1 MRLSAKWLL
10 HVRLTTFSRF
20 NHGLVK
26 QSRTPE
32 VSKLTVTLSES
43 KPPREKNESTV
54 DTCSTPVSSSRKGGR
69 RPKNNVEKGNSKITL
84 PPSLQY
90 VRDLM
95 DHCKD
100 HVVLTQMGS
109 FYELYFEHASKYGPQ
124 LNLSLT
130 ERSYFCG
137 KIPFAG
143 FPVHQLSRHLKILV
157 NTYGYSVAI
166 AEQFKR
172 EPAADNDANKFY
184 RRVTRIVTPGT
195 FIDEAFENLQENTY
209 LLNIEFPENCVDRMA
224 DPSLKIGLCWTDVST
239 GEIFVQQ
246 VFLKDLVSSITRI
259 QPKEILLDDSLSSFN
274 LESGAWYPELVELKK
289 YFLKYQKLPLRHRT
303 MDSFYNLFSVSDR
316 EEDFKLLTIQL
327 NTFAQKEVAA
337 LRNILIYVSE
347 HMPDFS
353 MNFQIPQRQLTG
365 SIMQIDS
372 RTAAALELHKTVRD
386 SRKRG
391 TLLSTIRRTVSPA
404 GTRLLTQWL
413 SGPSLNLREIR
424 DRQVIVQFLRD
435 NYDITE
441 DLVQMLKAVHDIPR
455 ILQKFSFGRGEALE
469 LVQLARSIQ
478 AASKL
483 RVFLEKRVTSSGK
496 KTKNIVASLTKGID
510 FNEDLINE
518 VIDNLNERK
527 LAEAEKQQQAQ
538 EAFVDS
544 TGETNDIADHNAPST
559 DAWVVNP
566 TYSDKLR
573 RFHAAYQ
580 NLLAAREELQVEYHN
595 LLVGMLGAKSVTLKQ
610 KQSGEYALHVLG
622 TAGNLKKVNE
632 FIKGHG
638 VFQESPFHILQLSAQ
653 TRWLSHKKW
662 SDMGYQL
669 ELAIYKIKTEEE
681 RIINNFKT
689 EFLRRSN
696 SVRGI
701 SDVLA
706 HIDVLSSFA
715 VLAVEKNL
723 ICPRVD
729 DSFKLDIVGGRH
741 IMVEHG
747 LMTRSLEKFTE
758 NDCKLDDGKLWV
770 ITGPNMGGKST
781 FLRQNAIIVLLAQM
795 GSFVPCSSAHIGLV
809 DKIFSRVG
817 SADDLY
823 NEMSTFMVEMIETS
837 FILQGATKRSL
848 AILDEIGRGTSGKE
862 GVSIAYATLNHLAE
876 ENGCRSLFA
885 THFGSEIRDILTSH
899 GSSFLVEKTCFLKS
913 GVIEMSEADFYYDYK
928 LRPGICDKSDALK
941 VARTA
946 GFPEKAL
953 KTARHLLT

>member
-1 MRLSAKWLL
+1 MRS
-10 HVRLTTFSRF
+10 LTRCLMRYRPSVQFLRF
-20 NHGLVK
+20 NHGLLR
-26 QSRTPE
+26 QPGAPE
-32 VSKLTVTLSES
+32 ISKLTVVLGDKSSREEQANTIDTSSIPLTSS
-43 KPPREKNESTV
+43 KPGRKRV
-54 DTCSTPVSSSRKGGR
+54 DQAKHAVS
-69 RPKNNVEKGNSKITL
+69 L

-95 DHCKD
+95 DHYKD

-130 ERSYFCG
+130 EKTYFCG
-137 KIPFAG
+137 KVPFAG

-157 NTYGYSVAI
+157 NIYGYSVTI

-172 EPAADNDANKFY
+172 DSIADNDVNKFY

-209 LLNIEFPENCVDRMA
+209 LLNIEFPENCLDRIA
-224 DPSLKIGLCWTDVST
+224 DPNLKTGLSWCDVST

-246 VFLKDLVSSITRI
+246 VLIKDLVSSITRI
-259 QPKEILLDDSLSSFN
+259 QPKEILLDDALSSYN

-289 YFLKYQKLPLRHRT
+289 YFLKYQKLPTRHRT
-303 MDSFYNLFSVSDR
+303 MDSFYNLFAATGRD
-316 EEDFKLLTIQL
+316 EDLKLLTIQL
-327 NTFAQKEVAA
+327 GRFAQKEVAA
-337 LRNILIYVSE
+337 LRNLLIYVSE
-347 HMPDFS
+347 HMPDLS
-353 MNFQIPQRQLTG
+353 MNFQLPQRQSTG

-386 SRKRG
+386 NRKRG

-404 GTRLLTQWL
+404 GTRLLIQWL
-413 SGPSLNLREIR
+413 SGPSLDLKDIQN
-424 DRQVIVQFLRD
+424 RQSIVQFLRD
-435 NYDITE
+435 NFDIT
-441 DLVQMLKAVHDIPR
+441 DNVIDMLKTVHDIPR

-469 LVQLARSIQ
+469 LIQLARSIQ
-478 AASKL
+478 TANKL
-483 RVFLEKRVTSSGK
+483 RSYLQEMITSSKK
-496 KTKNIVASLTKGID
+496 KTRSLVASLAEGVNFQD
-510 FNEDLINE
+510 DLINE

-527 LAEAEKQQQAQ
+527 LVETQKQQEEQEEQATITDDAL
-538 EAFVDS
+538 EVSESSIGSLA
-544 TGETNDIADHNAPST
+544 GLET
-559 DAWVVNP
+559 WVVSP
-566 TYSDKLR
+566 SYSEALR
-573 RFHAAYQ
+573 HYHSIYQ
-580 NLLAAREELQVEYHN
+580 NLQVTREELQRDYRTLFVET
-595 LLVGMLGAKSVTLKQ
+595 LGAKSVTLKQ

-622 TAGNLKKVNE
+622 TTANLKKVSE
-632 FIKGHG
+632 FIKDGG
-638 VFQESPFHILQLSAQ
+638 KFRESSFHILQQSAQ
-653 TRWLSHKKW
+653 TRWLSHKGW
-662 SDMGYQL
+662 SDLGHEI
-669 ELAIYKIKTEEE
+669 ELAAFRVKSEEE
-681 RIINNFKT
+681 RIINNLKAK
-689 EFLRRSN
+689 FLRKSN
-696 SVRGI
+696 EIRVI

-706 HIDVLSSFA
+706 QLDVLASFA
-715 VLAVEKNL
+715 VLAKEKNL
-723 ICPRVD
+723 ICPKVD
-729 DSFKLDIVGGRH
+729 RSHKLDIVGGRH
-741 IMVEHG
+741 IMVEDG
-747 LMTRSLEKFTE
+747 IMNRSLEKFTE
-758 NDCKLDDGKLWV
+758 NDCNLDEGKLWV

-885 THFGSEIRDILTSH
+885 THFGPEIREILESH
-899 GSSFLVEKTCFLKS
+899 GGPVLTEKTCFLKS
-913 GVIEMSEADFYYDYK
+913 GVIEISETDFCYDYK

-946 GFPEKAL
+946 GFPEKAFN
-953 KTARHLLT
+953 TAKALLT